1 MQEILQKQGM
11 IGGKQ
16 MRFRC
21 RKTPKTVSVF
31 CSNINSYKIKSTI
44 IKNSNSNYTFQ
55 LPPDLILPSQI
66 FIITYSSGFEG
77 ISRISPDSG
86 EMVIF
91 KSDLYTFFKF
101 MGDSFNTE
109 KSFYSNGVSNVKAN
123 TSLYT
128 GGYGIIFYKTKS
140 YIDSSGG
147 SSSKYWI
154 QIEYIQSSHSIRI
167 TQPEQFY
174 FQTDIYKNGAGTNT
188 DSQVQEYG
196 NFTSRLATTPKLSI
210 TYVV

>member
-1 MQEILQKQGM
+1 
-11 IGGKQ
+11 
-16 MRFRC
+16 
-21 RKTPKTVSVF
+21 
-31 CSNINSYKIKSTI
+31 
-44 IKNSNSNYTFQ
+44 
-55 LPPDLILPSQI
+55 
-66 FIITYSSGFEG
+66 
-77 ISRISPDSG
+77 
-86 EMVIF
+86 
-91 KSDLYTFFKF
+91 

-109 KSFYSNGVSNVKAN
+109 KSFYSNGVSDVKAN

-196 NFTSRLATTPKLSI
+196 NFTSRLATTPTLSI

>member
-1 MQEILQKQGM
+1 M
-11 IGGKQ
+11 
-16 MRFRC
+16 
-21 RKTPKTVSVF
+21 SVF

-109 KSFYSNGVSNVKAN
+109 KSFYSYGVSNVKAN

-147 SSSKYWI
+147 SSNKYWI

-167 TQPEQFY
+167 TQPE
-174 FQTDIYKNGAGTNT
+174 
-188 DSQVQEYG
+188 
-196 NFTSRLATTPKLSI
+196 
-210 TYVV
+210 

>member
-1 MQEILQKQGM
+1 M
-11 IGGKQ
+11 
-16 MRFRC
+16 
-21 RKTPKTVSVF
+21 SVF
-31 CSNINSYKIKSTI
+31 CSNINSYEIKRTI

-77 ISRISPDSG
+77 ISRIRPDSG

-91 KSDLYTFFKF
+91 ESDLYTFFKF

-109 KSFYSNGVSNVKAN
+109 KSFYSNGVSDVKAN

-167 TQPEQFY
+167 TQPE
-174 FQTDIYKNGAGTNT
+174 
-188 DSQVQEYG
+188 
-196 NFTSRLATTPKLSI
+196 
-210 TYVV
+210 

>member
-1 MQEILQKQGM
+1 MSCSKL
-11 IGGKQ
+11 
-16 MRFRC
+16 
-21 RKTPKTVSVF
+21 PKTVSVF
-31 CSNINSYKIKSTI
+31 CSNINSYEIKRTI

-77 ISRISPDSG
+77 NSRIRPDSG

-109 KSFYSNGVSNVKAN
+109 KSFYSNGVSDVKAN

-174 FQTDIYKNGAGTNT
+174 FQTNIYKNGAGTNT

-196 NFTSRLATTPKLSI
+196 NFTSRLATTPILNI